1 MPRELDPVAVKPAA
15 SDDGKAVEASDA
27 LLREQRRENV
37 ANNTTNGV
45 GCEDLCQVEGEGA
58 KNQSDIEFWKVR
70 QDSTLTSR
78 ESSYPAKNFSCVAK
92 LQMVPA
98 MTPKRTAAAMNEETT
113 EVFSR
118 E

>member
-1 MPRELDPVAVKPAA
+1 MPCELDPVTVKPAT
-15 SDDGKAVEASDA
+15 SDDGEAIEASDA
-27 LLREQRRENV
+27 LLREQRGEDV
-37 ANNTTNGV
+37 ANNTTNCV
-45 GCEDLCQVEGEGA
+45 GCKDLCQVEREGA
-58 KNQSDIEFWKVR
+58 DNPSDIEFWKAH
-70 QDSTLTSR
+70 QDSALTSR

-98 MTPKRTAAAMNEETT
+98 MTPNRTAAAMNEEKT